1 MIGHKRFGYN
11 STGRSQDRPVLCI
24 LWVPEKDQTLS
35 VKA

>member
-1 MIGHKRFGYN
+1 MIRHKRFGYN
-11 STGRSQDRPVLCI
+11 STGRSYDRPVLCF